1 MSLARLRDWQHRQTK
16 LFRNQYSRRGRD
28 GVPPNVRI
36 DIPGIQYRG
45 GDTMQKSS
53 VFKFLLLLAMFSIP
67 QLLSSP
73 PGQCQAAR
81 LSWLSNF
88 APIPARNSAIPAQV
102 LVQSP
107 AESATELQI
116 ICLFQSAPENT
127 LHGSLVEINQKLQGL
142 LEQIRNPALFRGDLG
157 ESLLIT
163 PSTGGLPA
171 KNLLLIGLGDSETFS
186 PQRMEL
192 VGTIAYRES
201 ERLNIRHPYFA
212 PTILDGGV
220 ARYKTREVAQ
230 EFMTGFIRAARTEKI
245 LVGVGASA
253 IEVVQD
259 LTFLAGSA
267 HAADTKQGIEAALAS
282 NREQ

>member
-1 MSLARLRDWQHRQTK
+1 M
-16 LFRNQYSRRGRD
+16 
-28 GVPPNVRI
+28 
-36 DIPGIQYRG
+36 
-45 GDTMQKSS
+45 
-53 VFKFLLLLAMFSIP
+53 
-67 QLLSSP
+67 
-73 PGQCQAAR
+73 
-81 LSWLSNF
+81 
-88 APIPARNSAIPAQV
+88 QV

-107 AESATELQI
+107 AETNTELQI

-157 ESLLIT
+157 ETLLIT
-163 PSTGGLPA
+163 PSTGNLAA
-171 KNLLLIGLGDSETFS
+171 KNLLIIGLGDSETFT

-220 ARYKTREVAQ
+220 ARYKTSEISQ
-230 EFMTGFIRAARTEKI
+230 TFMTGFLRAARTEKI

-253 IEVVQD
+253 IAVVQD

-267 HAADTKQGIEAALAS
+267 HATDTKQGIEAALAS
-282 NREQ
+282 NGKQ